1 MNSKS
6 RHFDGETQWNSNLF
20 QRTFGGLYFQPNGA
34 TSKGVRVDQ
43 PQHCVRIGNRS
54 GLTSPSVA
62 GGTWL
67 RTRACRAALNILEH
81 VNMRYGSAPCTNFKQ
96 NIGNAT
102 CRERMCQSVKISGV

>member
-62 GGTWL
+62 GGPWL
-67 RTRACRAALNILEH
+67 RTSACRADLNILEH
-81 VNMRYGSAPCTNFKQ
+81 VNRSE
-96 NIGNAT
+96 
-102 CRERMCQSVKISGV
+102 ERRVGQECVSTRWSRWSTAHL